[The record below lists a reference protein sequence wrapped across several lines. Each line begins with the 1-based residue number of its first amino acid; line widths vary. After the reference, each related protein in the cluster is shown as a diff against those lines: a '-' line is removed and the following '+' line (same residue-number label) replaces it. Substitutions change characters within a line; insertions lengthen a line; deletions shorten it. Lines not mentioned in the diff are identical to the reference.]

1 MNVQAYKTGIILT
14 DIKHFGLRET
24 LDNGSTF
31 RWTELTPTRF
41 LGIVNNKVLQ
51 MVEVGNH
58 RIFIDNLTISEFENY
73 YYDYFDM
80 HTDYDKAYDR
90 LLQDKIFRELVPSST
105 PLRLLK
111 QDFVESFISAYISQ
125 NNNITRI
132 KFTIEN
138 ICQYCGDNIFYQ
150 NRIFKSFPNL
160 ETLSKISVSRFKEL
174 GLGYRAEGLT
184 QAIKILREIEIAY
197 GDLNLYFQKFTY
209 SDLKYFLLDFKGIG
223 NKVADFIITM
233 TGKCIGYEN
242 AFVVDVWIKR
252 AMKDLYN
259 IDICSTNMMN
269 ILDSIYGEYKA
280 LAQQNIFFYY
290 RKSQN

>member
-1 MNVQAYKTGIILT
+1 MNIQAYKTGIVLT
-14 DIKHFGLRET
+14 SIKHFGLQET

-51 MVEVGNH
+51 IVEVDSH
-58 RIFIDNLTISEFENY
+58 RLFIDNLTIAEFENY

-80 HTDYDKAYDR
+80 GTDYDKAYAR
-90 LLQDKIFRELVPSST
+90 LLQDKKFRELIPSST

-125 NNNITRI
+125 NNNIARI

-138 ICQYCGDNIFYQ
+138 ICQYCGNNLFYQ
-150 NRIFKSFPNL
+150 NKVFKSFPNL
-160 ETLSKISVSRFKEL
+160 ETLSKISVSKFKEL
-174 GLGYRAEGLT
+174 GLGYRAAGLT
-184 QAIKILREIEIAY
+184 QAIKLLRGLEIEY
-197 GDLNLYFQKFTY
+197 GDLNSYFQKFAY
-209 SDLKYFLLDFKGIG
+209 ADLKYFLLDFKGIG

-252 AMKDLYN
+252 AMQDLYGIN
-259 IDICSTNMMN
+259 IDSVNAMELLDNM
-269 ILDSIYGEYKA
+269 YGEYKA

-290 RKSQN
+290 RRS